1 MAVLWFA
8 REGIDS
14 TIGFAAY
21 DLPLKTIITNLGGE
35 RNQFQVTQYG
45 FWRSLA

>member
-1 MAVLWFA
+1 MGVLWFA

-21 DLPLKTIITNLGGE
+21 DLPLKTI
-35 RNQFQVTQYG
+35 VTTTWEANVISSSTRG
-45 FWRSLA
+45 STDRR